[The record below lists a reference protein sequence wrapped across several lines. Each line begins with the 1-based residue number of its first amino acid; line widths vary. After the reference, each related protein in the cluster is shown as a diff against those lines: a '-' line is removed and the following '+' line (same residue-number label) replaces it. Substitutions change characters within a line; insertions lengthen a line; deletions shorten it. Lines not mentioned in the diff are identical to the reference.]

1 MLMFDAGHAGPDPS
15 KDPSAEYCKKLIEPT
30 LAQPPGLHELEHFLL
45 QRPATQLPICPD
57 VLLWLP
63 PPERHHFCA
72 AFGPLARAFAA
83 SVSPS
88 MSMAE
93 SEHIMVRDVHDIDV
107 RWGPW

>member
-1 MLMFDAGHAGPDPS
+1 M
-15 KDPSAEYCKKLIEPT
+15 

-63 PPERHHFCA
+63 PSERHHFCA

-88 MSMAE
+88 MSVAE
-93 SEHIMVRDVHDIDV
+93 SEHIMVRDVRWGRGEGFQVGFAVKGV
-107 RWGPW
+107 RWGLQ